1 MSVDIYALIHEP
13 TVLLSL
19 LYSKYGDI
27 EEDLNY
33 LYINQIFFNKKSHY
47 STLFKE
53 FQNISLF
60 SEFLKR
66 SYRLEESLERLPHL
80 SEYYRTYHLFFCKPF
95 FRQWSSTKLLNKY
108 GNIQA
113 EIFYK
118 NNLASS
124 NSKIYKLTSGIEHN
138 DINSL
143 SSLDNQT
150 QVEIIFNK
158 RIQKIIENKDNLTL
172 SLNTEHTLFK
182 GNINNKNNNH
192 NDLITRESKN
202 NSFAEF
208 VKDFITGK
216 YKQPSPVCKGTCNN
230 MKISSSRLGVKN
242 TQNKRSLC
250 YLTKVQND
258 HTENNRN
265 SNKILCSPKMNPY
278 IPNFKSNI
286 VEFNQNKLKP
296 NNIYTIKNKTSFY
309 NSTSNTNNNTNNHP
323 QQIKLNKLNYVNTNT
338 GTNNKNSIMIMTI
351 PSNNN
356 GGNSTTNLNINFNFN
371 LNNNTNCSSRLVQ
384 FNPNHVTDSKYSSSK
399 KNTTNFNKVKPTK
412 NKNNKHKPTITDLS
426 SSNNLNPLL
435 QPSSSIP
442 HYFSPTKRT
451 KNKSSQRKNK
461 YSYPNTVHNTNNN
474 NNNLINTEHFPN
486 SNILMSLQFQ
496 THKKLSAICSQR
508 NIKGNQGNNNYIRT
522 PTMSNRKTNFSPNAS
537 NNLNINNNYTNSSS
551 SNKIETNSNR
561 ELFVISRNQKNLQK
575 TSVQTVRSNQIKKLH
590 KSNELN
596 NINTNKNKS
605 NTTLTKSVDNKAK
618 MKNKTKR
625 NMLSELT
632 NVICCGN
639 NLNKHLNQTKQ
650 PNFIQLDNYIKC
662 AKYSKCVKINNNKN
676 FTSHYNKTTKHK
688 HTKSNLKNSHI
699 LEVSSGTSRGN
710 SSKQTRSHVNS
721 NFKLK
726 SSERKTIRLL
736 SPKY

>member
-1 MSVDIYALIHEP
+1 MSVDIYALIHDP

-19 LYSKYGDI
+19 LFSKYGDI

-53 FQNISLF
+53 FRNISLF

-66 SYRLEESLERLPHL
+66 CYSLEESLERLPHL
-80 SEYYRTYHLFFCKPF
+80 SEYYRTYHLFFCRPF

-124 NSKIYKLTSGIEHN
+124 DSKIHKLTSGIEHD

-150 QVEIIFNK
+150 QVEIIFNR
-158 RIQKIIENKDNLTL
+158 RIQKIIENKDNITL

-182 GNINNKNNNH
+182 GNRNNKNHNH
-192 NDLITRESKN
+192 NDLITHESKT
-202 NSFAEF
+202 NSFVEF

-216 YKQPSPVCKGTCNN
+216 YKQPNPICRGTCNN
-230 MKISSSRLGVKN
+230 MKISSGRLGVKN
-242 TQNKRSLC
+242 SQNKRSLC

-278 IPNFKSNI
+278 VPNFKSNI

-309 NSTSNTNNNTNNHP
+309 NSTSNTNANNHP
-323 QQIKLNKLNYVNTNT
+323 QQSKLNKLNYTNTNT
-338 GTNNKNSIMIMTI
+338 TNNKNSIMIMTI

-384 FNPNHVTDSKYSSSK
+384 FNPNHMPDSKYSSSK
-399 KNTTNFNKVKPTK
+399 KNTANFNKAKSIK

-426 SSNNLNPLL
+426 SLNNLNPLL

-451 KNKSSQRKNK
+451 KTKSSQRKNK
-461 YSYPNTVHNTNNN
+461 YSYPNRVHNTN

-486 SNILMSLQFQ
+486 SNILMNLQFQ
-496 THKKLSAICSQR
+496 THTKLRAICSQR
-508 NIKGNQGNNNYIRT
+508 NINGNRGNNNNYIRT
-522 PTMSNRKTNFSPNAS
+522 PTMSNRKTNFSPKTS
-537 NNLNINNNYTNSSS
+537 HNLTNNYHSTNSHS

-596 NINTNKNKS
+596 NIKNNKNKS

-639 NLNKHLNQTKQ
+639 HLNNHLNQTKQ
-650 PNFIQLDNYIKC
+650 PNFNQLDNYVKC

-688 HTKSNLKNSHI
+688 HTKSNLKHSHL

-710 SSKQTRSHVNS
+710 SNKQTQSHVNS